1 MPRALLPSCFGPVSS
16 CNGENKILP
25 PLRSPIPTPMG
36 PAVLW
41 GLAGALQ
48 AEASAAFGSSEAL
61 LGAGESLVVCED
73 ADGAGG
79 GHQDCG
85 EAPRAGSSSQAP
97 GLARG
102 FPTLLPP
109 RQACQQPASLHAGHS
124 HCPQPPA
131 SGEPPLATLHIV
143 WALPMCGLCVGGG
156 EKWGKSRQRDP
167 VPTDELSEALQIVPE
182 QGR

>member
-1 MPRALLPSCFGPVSS
+1 MPRALLPSRFGPVSS

-36 PAVLW
+36 PAVLR

-48 AEASAAFGSSEAL
+48 AEASAALGSGEAL

-73 ADGAGG
+73 ANGAGG
-79 GHQDCG
+79 G
-85 EAPRAGSSSQAP
+85 PRAGSSSQAP
-97 GLARG
+97 GLAGG

-109 RQACQQPASLHAGHS
+109 RQACQQPASLHVGHS

-156 EKWGKSRQRDP
+156 EKWGKSRQRDLA
-167 VPTDELSEALQIVPE
+167 PTDELSEALQIVPE